1 MSGSNQQ
8 ATSGAERGLLKVWVW
23 LVDGMAAL
31 GTILIGVLMV
41 VICADV
47 VARNLMGSSLPL
59 ISELGALL
67 LVMIVYLQLATTL
80 RHDRMPRSDFLLIA
94 LERNSPLRGRVIR
107 GIFDIVT
114 ALSLAV
120 IAWSTLGILGKDLS
134 SGTFIG
140 VTGVATMP
148 VWPFRVAILVAMTV
162 ACVQALLQAVA
173 GPEDDT
179 KGEHAV

>member
-1 MSGSNQQ
+1 VNGAGN
-8 ATSGAERGLLKVWVW
+8 AAPSGAGRRFFKAWTW

-31 GTILIGVLMV
+31 GTILIGVLML

-59 ISELGALL
+59 VSELGALL

-94 LERNSPLRGRVIR
+94 LERNSPLRGRIIR
-107 GIFDIVT
+107 SLFDIVT
-114 ALSLAV
+114 ALSLGV

-134 SGTFIG
+134 SDAFIG
-140 VTGVATMP
+140 VTGVATLP
-148 VWPFRVAILVAMTV
+148 IWPFRVAILVAMTV
-162 ACVQALLQAVA
+162 ACVQALLQAVT
-173 GPEDDT
+173 GPDGHDS
-179 KGEHAV
+179 GEHAV